1 MRLTYRASWK
11 LDNNGKKVKDGGNF
25 EIFAKCSERGWL
37 SILVDIIETEGFFVD
52 LYGVCDGVV
61 AGVRVHN
68 QEEKREVK
76 ELYDYWKAE
85 RRTSKCYWP

>member
-25 EIFAKCSERGWL
+25 EIFAKYSERGLL
-37 SILVDIIETEGFFVD
+37 SDLVGILEQEGFYAD
-52 LYGVCDGVV
+52 LYGVCGGVV

-76 ELYDYWKAE
+76 ELYDFWKADW
-85 RRTSKCYWP
+85 RASKCY

>member
-25 EIFAKCSERGWL
+25 EIFAKYTERGLL
-37 SILVDIIETEGFFVD
+37 SDLVEILEQEGFFAD
-52 LYGVCDGVV
+52 LYGVSGGVV

-76 ELYDYWKAE
+76 ELYDFWKADW
-85 RRTSKCYWP
+85 RASKCY

>member
-11 LDNNGKKVKDGGNF
+11 LDNNGKKLKDGGNF
-25 EIFAKCSERGWL
+25 EIFAKYSERGLL
-37 SILVDIIETEGFFVD
+37 SDLVGILEQEGFYAD
-52 LYGVCDGVV
+52 RYGACGGVV

-76 ELYDYWKAE
+76 ELYDFWKADW
-85 RRTSKCYWP
+85 RASKCY